1 MSMNLNPSLLTLQE
15 LHRKRVQHLQNKIA
29 ELEAE
34 VKNLKEE
41 LEKKD
46 EELEKKDDELFKMS
60 MNLTGD
66 DLYFLR

>member
-1 MSMNLNPSLLTLQE
+1 MSMNLNPVLHSLQE
-15 LHRKRVQHLQNKIA
+15 LHRKRVLHLQNKIA

-34 VKNLKEE
+34 VKNLK
-41 LEKKD
+41 

>member
-1 MSMNLNPSLLTLQE
+1 MSMNINPSLLTLQE

-41 LEKKD
+41 LE
-46 EELEKKDDELFKMS
+46 EKDD
-60 MNLTGD
+60 
-66 DLYFLR
+66 

>member
-1 MSMNLNPSLLTLQE
+1 MSMNLNPALLSLQE
-15 LHRKRVQHLQNKIA
+15 LHRKRVQHLQDKIA

-34 VKNLKEE
+34 VKNLK
-41 LEKKD
+41 

>member
-1 MSMNLNPSLLTLQE
+1 MSMNINPALLSLQE

-41 LEKKD
+41 LE
-46 EELEKKDDELFKMS
+46 EKDDQIFEMS
-60 MNLTGD
+60 IGLAGE
-66 DLYFLR
+66 DL

>member
-46 EELEKKDDELFKMS
+46 DELFKMS

>member
-1 MSMNLNPSLLTLQE
+1 MSMNLNPALLSLQE

-46 EELEKKDDELFKMS
+46 DELFKMS

>member
-1 MSMNLNPSLLTLQE
+1 MSMNLNPALLSLQE

-34 VKNLKEE
+34 VKSLK
-41 LEKKD
+41 

>member
-1 MSMNLNPSLLTLQE
+1 MSMNLNPALLSLQE
-15 LHRKRVQHLQNKIA
+15 LHRKRVQHLQDKIA

-34 VKNLKEE
+34 VKSLK
-41 LEKKD
+41 

>member
-34 VKNLKEE
+34 VKHLKEE
-41 LEKKD
+41 LEDKD
-46 EELEKKDDELFKMS
+46 EQIFEMS
-60 MNLTGD
+60 ISLAGE
-66 DLYFLR
+66 DL

>member
-15 LHRKRVQHLQNKIA
+15 LHRKRVQHLQDKIA

-34 VKNLKEE
+34 VKSLK
-41 LEKKD
+41 